1 MGCCCSRT
9 SSSKSTIK
17 NIRVV
22 HLNGHVEDF
31 MFPVSVSQVTG
42 RSQKH
47 FLCTAAQ
54 LLVIGSKPLKPDT
67 LLEPGHIYFLLPS
80 SALQADVSPLDL
92 ASLVKRLTAKAKS
105 SKSQQGSCST
115 SPLWSQYRTSS
126 SSIWNSPD
134 TSPEMETGVNG
145 LSRTRRP
152 WRPILDTIREMSF
165 NRRSESDL
173 QEAHLGE
180 NEKPPFLK

>member
-31 MFPVSVSQVTG
+31 MFPVLVSQVTG

-47 FLCTAAQ
+47 FLCTAGQ

-105 SKSQQGSCST
+105 SKSQQGRCS
-115 SPLWSQYRTSS
+115 SPLSL

-134 TSPEMETGVNG
+134 TSPEMETGVKG
-145 LSRTRRP
+145 VSRTRRS

-165 NRRSESDL
+165 NRNGLRRPRKTSTFEV
-173 QEAHLGE
+173 E
-180 NEKPPFLK
+180 

>member
-1 MGCCCSRT
+1 MGCFCSRT
-9 SSSKSTIK
+9 SSSSSSSKSTIK

-42 RSQKH
+42 WSQNH

-105 SKSQQGSCST
+105 SKSQQGSCS
-115 SPLWSQYRTSS
+115 
-126 SSIWNSPD
+126 
-134 TSPEMETGVNG
+134 PEMETGVKG
-145 LSRTRRP
+145 LSRKQRP
-152 WRPILDTIREMSF
+152 WRPILDTIREISF

-173 QEAHLGE
+173 QEANLG
-180 NEKPPFLK
+180 

>member
-9 SSSKSTIK
+9 CSSSSKSTIK

-105 SKSQQGSCST
+105 SKSQQGS
-115 SPLWSQYRTSS
+115 PLR
-126 SSIWNSPD
+126 
-134 TSPEMETGVNG
+134 SPEMETGVKG

-152 WRPILDTIREMSF
+152 WKPILDTIREMSF

-173 QEAHLGE
+173 QEANLG
-180 NEKPPFLK
+180 